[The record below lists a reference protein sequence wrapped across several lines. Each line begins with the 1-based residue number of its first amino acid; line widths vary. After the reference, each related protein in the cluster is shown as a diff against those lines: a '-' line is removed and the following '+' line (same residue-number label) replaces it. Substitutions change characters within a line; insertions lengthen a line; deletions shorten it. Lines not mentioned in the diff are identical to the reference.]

1 MSDTHERTDV
11 EIIYHR
17 LDQQDAVLLQL
28 HDMIRDHIAENRHI
42 EGQIK
47 ELVEMYRGSKFMIS
61 AFKFLIPNAEI
72 MNLLPRY
79 ISTSK
84 FMISAF
90 KFLIPI
96 VAAVAAGVIWMREH
110 LRI

>member
-1 MSDTHERTDV
+1 MSDTHERPDV
-11 EIIYHR
+11 EIIHRR

-61 AFKFLIPNAEI
+61 AFKFLIP
-72 MNLLPRY
+72 
-79 ISTSK
+79 
-84 FMISAF
+84 
-90 KFLIPI
+90 I

>member
-1 MSDTHERTDV
+1 MSDTHERPDV
-11 EIIYHR
+11 EIIYRR

-42 EGQIK
+42 EVQIK
-47 ELVEMYRGSKFMIS
+47 DLVEMYRG
-61 AFKFLIPNAEI
+61 
-72 MNLLPRY
+72 
-79 ISTSK
+79 SK

>member
-1 MSDTHERTDV
+1 MMVDRRDKSDM
-11 EIIYHR
+11 EIVHQR

-28 HDMIRDHIAENRHI
+28 HDMIRDHIAENRHV
-42 EGQIK
+42 EGQIA
-47 ELVEMYRGSKFMIS
+47 ELVEMYRG
-61 AFKFLIPNAEI
+61 
-72 MNLLPRY
+72 
-79 ISTSK
+79 SK

>member
-1 MSDTHERTDV
+1 MMADRRDKSDMEVVHQ
-11 EIIYHR
+11 R

-28 HDMIRDHIAENRHI
+28 HDMIRDHIAENRHV
-42 EGQIK
+42 EVQIS
-47 ELVEMYRGSKFMIS
+47 ELVEMYRG
-61 AFKFLIPNAEI
+61 
-72 MNLLPRY
+72 
-79 ISTSK
+79 SK

>member
-1 MSDTHERTDV
+1 MSDTHERPDV
-11 EIIYHR
+11 EIIYRR

-61 AFKFLIPNAEI
+61 AFKFLIP
-72 MNLLPRY
+72 
-79 ISTSK
+79 
-84 FMISAF
+84 
-90 KFLIPI
+90 I
-96 VAAVAAGVIWMREH
+96 VAAVAAGFIWMREH

>member
-1 MSDTHERTDV
+1 MSDTHERPDV
-11 EIIYHR
+11 EIIYRR

-61 AFKFLIPNAEI
+61 AFKFLIP
-72 MNLLPRY
+72 
-79 ISTSK
+79 
-84 FMISAF
+84 
-90 KFLIPI
+90 I
-96 VAAVAAGVIWMREH
+96 VAAVAAGVSWMREH

>member
-1 MSDTHERTDV
+1 MADRRDKSDM
-11 EIIYHR
+11 EIVHQR

-28 HDMIRDHIAENRHI
+28 HDMIRDHIAENRHV
-42 EGQIK
+42 EVQIS
-47 ELVEMYRGSKFMIS
+47 ELVEMYRG
-61 AFKFLIPNAEI
+61 
-72 MNLLPRY
+72 
-79 ISTSK
+79 SK

>member
-1 MSDTHERTDV
+1 MMPDRGEKSDLDV
-11 EIIYHR
+11 VYHR

-61 AFKFLIPNAEI
+61 AFKF
-72 MNLLPRY
+72 R
-79 ISTSK
+79 
-84 FMISAF
+84 
-90 KFLIPI
+90 IPI

>member
-1 MSDTHERTDV
+1 MSDTHERPDV
-11 EIIYHR
+11 EIIYRR

-28 HDMIRDHIAENRHI
+28 HDMIREHIAENRHI

-61 AFKFLIPNAEI
+61 AFKFLIP
-72 MNLLPRY
+72 
-79 ISTSK
+79 
-84 FMISAF
+84 
-90 KFLIPI
+90 I

>member
-1 MSDTHERTDV
+1 MSDTHERRDV
-11 EIIYHR
+11 EIIYRR

-28 HDMIRDHIAENRHI
+28 HDMIRDHIAENRHV
-42 EGQIK
+42 EVQIK
-47 ELVEMYRGSKFMIS
+47 ELVEMYRG
-61 AFKFLIPNAEI
+61 
-72 MNLLPRY
+72 
-79 ISTSK
+79 SK

>member
-1 MSDTHERTDV
+1 MSDTHERPDV
-11 EIIYHR
+11 EIIYRR

-42 EGQIK
+42 EEQIK
-47 ELVEMYRGSKFMIS
+47 DLVEMYRG
-61 AFKFLIPNAEI
+61 
-72 MNLLPRY
+72 
-79 ISTSK
+79 SK

-96 VAAVAAGVIWMREH
+96 VAAVAAGVIWMRDH

>member
-1 MSDTHERTDV
+1 MMVDRRDKSDM
-11 EIIYHR
+11 EIVHQR
-17 LDQQDAVLLQL
+17 LDQQDAMLLQL

-42 EGQIK
+42 EVQIK
-47 ELVEMYRGSKFMIS
+47 DLVEMYRG
-61 AFKFLIPNAEI
+61 
-72 MNLLPRY
+72 
-79 ISTSK
+79 SK

>member
-1 MSDTHERTDV
+1 MMPDRGEKSDLDV
-11 EIIYHR
+11 VYHR

-28 HDMIRDHIAENRHI
+28 HDMIRDHIAENRHV
-42 EGQIK
+42 EVQIA

-61 AFKFLIPNAEI
+61 AFKFLV
-72 MNLLPRY
+72 
-79 ISTSK
+79 
-84 FMISAF
+84 
-90 KFLIPI
+90 PI

>member
-1 MSDTHERTDV
+1 MSDTNERQDV
-11 EIIYHR
+11 EIIYRR

-28 HDMIRDHIAENRHI
+28 HDMIREHIAENRHI
-42 EGQIK
+42 EVQIK
-47 ELVEMYRGSKFMIS
+47 DLVEMYRG
-61 AFKFLIPNAEI
+61 
-72 MNLLPRY
+72 
-79 ISTSK
+79 SK

>member
-1 MSDTHERTDV
+1 MMPDRGEKSDLDV
-11 EIIYHR
+11 VYHR

-28 HDMIRDHIAENRHI
+28 HDMIRDHIADNRHI

-61 AFKFLIPNAEI
+61 AFKV
-72 MNLLPRY
+72 
-79 ISTSK
+79 
-84 FMISAF
+84 
-90 KFLIPI
+90 LIPI

>member
-1 MSDTHERTDV
+1 MSDTNERQDV
-11 EIIYHR
+11 EIIYRR

-42 EGQIK
+42 EVQIK
-47 ELVEMYRGSKFMIS
+47 DLVEMYRG
-61 AFKFLIPNAEI
+61 
-72 MNLLPRY
+72 
-79 ISTSK
+79 SK

>member
-1 MSDTHERTDV
+1 MSDTHERPDV
-11 EIIYHR
+11 EIIYRR

-42 EGQIK
+42 EVQIA

-61 AFKFLIPNAEI
+61 AFKFLV
-72 MNLLPRY
+72 
-79 ISTSK
+79 
-84 FMISAF
+84 
-90 KFLIPI
+90 PI

>member
-1 MSDTHERTDV
+1 MMTDRRDKTDLEV
-11 EIIYHR
+11 VYHR

-28 HDMIRDHIAENRHI
+28 HDMIRDHIAENRHV
-42 EGQIK
+42 EVQIA
-47 ELVEMYRGSKFMIS
+47 ELVEMYRG
-61 AFKFLIPNAEI
+61 
-72 MNLLPRY
+72 
-79 ISTSK
+79 SK

>member
-1 MSDTHERTDV
+1 MMPDRGEKSDLDV
-11 EIIYHR
+11 VYHR

-28 HDMIRDHIAENRHI
+28 HDMIRDHIAENRHV
-42 EGQIK
+42 EVQIA
-47 ELVEMYRGSKFMIS
+47 ELVEMYRG
-61 AFKFLIPNAEI
+61 
-72 MNLLPRY
+72 
-79 ISTSK
+79 SK

>member
-1 MSDTHERTDV
+1 MMVDRRDKSDM
-11 EIIYHR
+11 EIVHQR

-42 EGQIK
+42 EEQIK
-47 ELVEMYRGSKFMIS
+47 ELVDMYRG
-61 AFKFLIPNAEI
+61 
-72 MNLLPRY
+72 
-79 ISTSK
+79 SK

>member
-1 MSDTHERTDV
+1 MMIDRRDKSDM
-11 EIIYHR
+11 EIVHHR

-28 HDMIRDHIAENRHI
+28 HDTIRDHIAENRHVQ
-42 EGQIK
+42 EQIA
-47 ELVEMYRGSKFMIS
+47 ELVEMYRG
-61 AFKFLIPNAEI
+61 
-72 MNLLPRY
+72 
-79 ISTSK
+79 SK

>member
-42 EGQIK
+42 EVQIK
-47 ELVEMYRGSKFMIS
+47 DLVEMYRG
-61 AFKFLIPNAEI
+61 
-72 MNLLPRY
+72 
-79 ISTSK
+79 SK

>member
-1 MSDTHERTDV
+1 MSDTHERPDV

-28 HDMIRDHIAENRHI
+28 HDMIRDHIAENRHV

-61 AFKFLIPNAEI
+61 AFKFLV
-72 MNLLPRY
+72 
-79 ISTSK
+79 
-84 FMISAF
+84 
-90 KFLIPI
+90 PI

>member
-1 MSDTHERTDV
+1 MSDTHERPDV
-11 EIIYHR
+11 EIIYRR

-61 AFKFLIPNAEI
+61 AFKFLIP
-72 MNLLPRY
+72 
-79 ISTSK
+79 
-84 FMISAF
+84 
-90 KFLIPI
+90 I

-110 LRI
+110 LHI

>member
-1 MSDTHERTDV
+1 MMPDRGEKSDLDV
-11 EIIYHR
+11 VYHR

-61 AFKFLIPNAEI
+61 A
-72 MNLLPRY
+72 
-79 ISTSK
+79 
-84 FMISAF
+84 
-90 KFLIPI
+90 
-96 VAAVAAGVIWMREH
+96 
-110 LRI
+110 

>member
-11 EIIYHR
+11 EIIYRR

-61 AFKFLIPNAEI
+61 AFKFLIP
-72 MNLLPRY
+72 
-79 ISTSK
+79 
-84 FMISAF
+84 
-90 KFLIPI
+90 I

>member
-1 MSDTHERTDV
+1 MSDTHERPDV
-11 EIIYHR
+11 EIIYRR

-61 AFKFLIPNAEI
+61 AFKFLIP
-72 MNLLPRY
+72 
-79 ISTSK
+79 
-84 FMISAF
+84 
-90 KFLIPI
+90 I

>member
-1 MSDTHERTDV
+1 MSDTHERPDE
-11 EIIYHR
+11 EIIYRR

-61 AFKFLIPNAEI
+61 AFKFLIP
-72 MNLLPRY
+72 
-79 ISTSK
+79 
-84 FMISAF
+84 
-90 KFLIPI
+90 I

>member
-1 MSDTHERTDV
+1 MSDTHERPDV

-28 HDMIRDHIAENRHI
+28 HDMIRDHIAENRHV
-42 EGQIK
+42 EVQIA
-47 ELVEMYRGSKFMIS
+47 ELVEMYRG
-61 AFKFLIPNAEI
+61 
-72 MNLLPRY
+72 
-79 ISTSK
+79 SK

>member
-1 MSDTHERTDV
+1 MSDTHERPDV
-11 EIIYHR
+11 EIIYRR

-42 EGQIK
+42 EVQIK
-47 ELVEMYRGSKFMIS
+47 ELVEMYRG
-61 AFKFLIPNAEI
+61 
-72 MNLLPRY
+72 
-79 ISTSK
+79 SK

>member
-1 MSDTHERTDV
+1 MSDTHERRDV
-11 EIIYHR
+11 EIIYRR

-61 AFKFLIPNAEI
+61 AFKFLIP
-72 MNLLPRY
+72 
-79 ISTSK
+79 
-84 FMISAF
+84 
-90 KFLIPI
+90 I

>member
-1 MSDTHERTDV
+1 MSDTPERPDV
-11 EIIYHR
+11 EIIYRR

-61 AFKFLIPNAEI
+61 AFKFLIP
-72 MNLLPRY
+72 
-79 ISTSK
+79 
-84 FMISAF
+84 
-90 KFLIPI
+90 I

>member
-1 MSDTHERTDV
+1 MGDTHERPDV
-11 EIIYHR
+11 EIIYRR

-42 EGQIK
+42 EGQIN
-47 ELVEMYRGSKFMIS
+47 ELVEMYRG
-61 AFKFLIPNAEI
+61 
-72 MNLLPRY
+72 
-79 ISTSK
+79 SK

>member
-1 MSDTHERTDV
+1 MSDTNERPDV
-11 EIIYHR
+11 EIIYRR

-42 EGQIK
+42 DGQIK
-47 ELVEMYRGSKFMIS
+47 ELVEMYRG
-61 AFKFLIPNAEI
+61 
-72 MNLLPRY
+72 
-79 ISTSK
+79 SK

>member
-1 MSDTHERTDV
+1 MSDTHERPDV

-61 AFKFLIPNAEI
+61 AFKFLIP
-72 MNLLPRY
+72 
-79 ISTSK
+79 
-84 FMISAF
+84 
-90 KFLIPI
+90 I

>member
-1 MSDTHERTDV
+1 MMTDRRDKTDLEV
-11 EIIYHR
+11 VYQR

-28 HDMIRDHIAENRHI
+28 HDMIRDHIAENRHV
-42 EGQIK
+42 EVQIA
-47 ELVEMYRGSKFMIS
+47 ELVEMYRG
-61 AFKFLIPNAEI
+61 
-72 MNLLPRY
+72 
-79 ISTSK
+79 SK

>member
-1 MSDTHERTDV
+1 MSDTHERPDV
-11 EIIYHR
+11 EIIYRR

-61 AFKFLIPNAEI
+61 AFKFLV
-72 MNLLPRY
+72 
-79 ISTSK
+79 
-84 FMISAF
+84 
-90 KFLIPI
+90 PI